1 MGIVSEMILSKSE
14 NLVLRTGSP
23 RILPGQSKKAYLNFS
38 CLKYIAICKLAIQ
51 ICTSIKKKKKIKVTS
66 RGSSGE
72 NKYLLDG
79 QTKAGTN

>member
-23 RILPGQSKKAYLNFS
+23 RFLPGQSKKAYLNLS
-38 CLKYIAICKLAIQ
+38 CLKCIAICKLAIQ
-51 ICTSIKKKKKIKVTS
+51 ICTSIKKKKIKVTS
-66 RGSSGE
+66 QGSSGE